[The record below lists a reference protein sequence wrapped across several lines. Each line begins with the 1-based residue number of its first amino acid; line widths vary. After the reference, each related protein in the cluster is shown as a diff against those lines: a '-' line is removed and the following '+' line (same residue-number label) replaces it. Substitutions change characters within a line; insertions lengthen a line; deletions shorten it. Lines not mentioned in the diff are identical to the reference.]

1 MNSAWAT
8 AEPSHEIRIDESHR
22 VLVTPVFGCGAFYV
36 ALIIGLLAAIC
47 GFTWIILNASALPF
61 GLPSARTSIGNRL
74 SSNVDS
80 SFYET
85 SGRMPEAQ
93 KWDRLQIYDAIV
105 HETNQNAPSEVPQP
119 PKLFSSSPAP
129 GRCATVEC
137 LLVGGGGGE
146 LPTHTTLTGT
156 KAAKLRTSTKTHSP
170 AGHEAHNH

>member
-8 AEPSHEIRIDESHR
+8 AEPSHEIGIDESHR

-61 GLPSARTSIGNRL
+61 GFPSARTSIGNRL

-80 SFYET
+80 SFYAT
-85 SGRMPEAQ
+85 SGRMPETQ

-105 HETNQNAPSEVPQP
+105 HETDQDTPVMGPQG
-119 PKLFSSSPAP
+119 PKLSSSSPAS

-137 LLVGGGGGE
+137 LLVGGYGEE
-146 LPTHTTLTGT
+146 LPTHTTLTGA
-156 KAAKLRTSTKTHSP
+156 KAAKLRTPTKTHSP
-170 AGHEAHNH
+170 TGHEAHNH